1 MPVPQSAHEHGCP
14 RAPTTDVPRHAIMI
28 DEPLLLDIRG
38 LSKQL
43 GGTRALNDV
52 AFDVRKGEIHA
63 LLGGNG
69 AGKSTLIKTLAGVH
83 RPDAGTIALDGTV
96 IDTSVDQP
104 AISFIHQD
112 LGLIDAMTI
121 AENIGLVRGYPR
133 RSGVIDWRA
142 LNDKARHALGLVG
155 STLDPQITVSQLR
168 ATDKSMVA
176 IARAL
181 AGNARLLVLDEPTA
195 SLPEADVARLFDV
208 LARLRERGVG
218 MIYVSHR
225 LDEVFRI
232 ADRVTVLRDGKKVA
246 TVALADTTPGE
257 LVLMIVGR
265 PPADVFVK
273 PLHPE
278 AQAVLDVRDL
288 RVADA
293 GPVSLTVRAGEMVGL
308 TGLRGAGQD
317 EVGRAIAGILP
328 ILGGTIHLHGR
339 EIHPVSPSAAIRLG
353 IGFVSSKRQEESLAV
368 ALCVQ
373 ENLYLNPA
381 AYGRRL
387 GSAQSWQRER
397 SSAAAVIER
406 YDVRPRDPERVVSTL
421 SGGNQQKVVVA
432 RTVAIGQALLVL
444 EEPTQGVDVGAKADI
459 YATLAM
465 ALTRETGLG
474 VILVSSDLEEIAGVC
489 NRALIFRY
497 GKIVDEV
504 CGSDMTLRSLTS
516 LVTGA
521 GRMA

>member
-1 MPVPQSAHEHGCP
+1 
-14 RAPTTDVPRHAIMI
+14 MI
-28 DEPLLLDIRG
+28 DRAALLLEVSG

-43 GGTRALNDV
+43 GGTRALDRV
-52 AFDVRKGEIHA
+52 DFDVRPGEIHA

-83 RPDAGTIALDGTV
+83 RPDAGTISLRGKA

-104 AISFIHQD
+104 EISFIHQD
-112 LGLIDAMTI
+112 LGLIDSMTI

-133 RSGVIDWRA
+133 RAGLIDWNALQTRA
-142 LNDKARHALGLVG
+142 RVALELVG
-155 STLDPQITVSQLR
+155 SSLDPELTVAQLR

-181 AGNARLLVLDEPTA
+181 AGNAQLLVLDEPTA
-195 SLPEADVARLFDV
+195 SLPEADVARLFDA
-208 LARLRERGVG
+208 LGRLRARGVG

-246 TVALADTTPGE
+246 TCRLADTSPTD

-278 AQAVLDVRDL
+278 AQAVLEIEGL
-288 RVADA
+288 EVAGI
-293 GPVSLTVRAGEMVGL
+293 GPVSLRVRAGEMVGL

-317 EVGRAIAGILP
+317 EVGRALSGILAVRA
-328 ILGGTIHLHGR
+328 GTIRLHGR
-339 EIHPVSPSAAIRLG
+339 EIKPKCPADAIAAG

-373 ENLYLNPA
+373 ENLFLNPA
-381 AYGRRL
+381 AHGRRL
-387 GSAQSWQRER
+387 GKAQSWQHER
-397 SSAAAVIER
+397 RLAAAVAER

-421 SGGNQQKVVVA
+421 SGGNQQKVVIA
-432 RTVAIGQALLVL
+432 RTVAIGRALLVL
-444 EEPTQGVDVGAKADI
+444 EEPTQGVDVGAKAEI
-459 YATLAM
+459 YATLAA
-465 ALTRETGLG
+465 ALTRESGLG
-474 VILVSSDLEEIAGVC
+474 IILVSSDLEEIAGVC

-497 GKIVDEV
+497 GAIVDEV
-504 CGSDMTLRSLTS
+504 AGQDMTLRSLTE

-521 GRMA
+521 GRVA

>member
-1 MPVPQSAHEHGCP
+1 M
-14 RAPTTDVPRHAIMI
+14 RR
-28 DEPLLLDIRG
+28 
-38 LSKQL
+38 
-43 GGTRALNDV
+43 
-52 AFDVRKGEIHA
+52 GEIHA

-83 RPDAGTIALDGTV
+83 RPDAGVITLAGRV
-96 IDTSVDQP
+96 IDTSIDQP
-104 AISFIHQD
+104 EISFIHQD

-133 RSGVIDWRA
+133 RSGIIDWAALRERA
-142 LNDKARHALGLVG
+142 KKALELVG
-155 STLDPQITVSQLR
+155 SSLDPELPVAQLR

-181 AGNARLLVLDEPTA
+181 AGDAQLLVLDEPTA
-195 SLPEADVARLFDV
+195 SLPEADVARLFGV

-246 TVALADTTPGE
+246 TCGLDATTPGE

-278 AQAVLDVRDL
+278 AQAVLEIENLTVPG
-288 RVADA
+288 A
-293 GPVSLTVRAGEMVGL
+293 GPVSIAVRAGEMVGL

-317 EVGRAIAGILP
+317 EIGRAIAGILP
-328 ILGGTIHLHGR
+328 ISSGTIRLHGSV
-339 EIHPVSPSAAIRLG
+339 IAPTSPAAAIAYG
-353 IGFVSSKRQEESLAV
+353 IGFISSKRQEESLAV
-368 ALCVQ
+368 GLCVQ
-373 ENLYLNPA
+373 ENLFLNPA
-381 AYGRRL
+381 ARGRHITTL
-387 GSAQSWQRER
+387 QSWKQEREV
-397 SSAAAVIER
+397 AAEIVER

-432 RTVAIGQALLVL
+432 RTVAIGHALLVL
-444 EEPTQGVDVGAKADI
+444 EEPTQGVDVGAKAEI
-459 YATLAM
+459 YATLAA
-465 ALTRETGLG
+465 ALTRESGLG

-497 GKIVDEV
+497 GQIVDEV
-504 CGSDMTLRSLTS
+504 GGNAMNLRTLTA

-521 GRMA
+521 GRVA

>member
-1 MPVPQSAHEHGCP
+1 MSDA
-14 RAPTTDVPRHAIMI
+14 T
-28 DEPLLLDIRG
+28 PLLDVAG
-38 LSKQL
+38 VSKQL
-43 GGTRALNDV
+43 GGTRALSNVDFTV
-52 AFDVRKGEIHA
+52 QRGEIHA

-69 AGKSTLIKTLAGVH
+69 AGKSTLIKTLAGIH
-83 RPDAGTIALDGTV
+83 RPDTGTISLNGSV
-96 IDTSVDQP
+96 IDTSADQP

-112 LGLIDAMTI
+112 LGLIDEMTI
-121 AENIGLVRGYPR
+121 GENIGLVRGYPR

-142 LNDKARHALGLVG
+142 LRERARRALDLVG
-155 STLDPQITVSQLR
+155 STLDPEQNVAQLR

-181 AGNARLLVLDEPTA
+181 AGDAQLLVLDEPTA

-208 LARLRERGVG
+208 LHRLRKRGVG

-246 TVALADTTPGE
+246 TRRLSETTPKE

-278 AQAVLDVRDL
+278 AQTVLDIVDL
-288 RVADA
+288 EVAGI
-293 GPVSLTVRAGEMVGL
+293 GPITFSVRAGEMVGL

-317 EVGRAIAGILP
+317 EIGRAIAGIIP
-328 ILGGTIHLHGR
+328 TRSGTIRLHGR
-339 EIHPVSPSAAIRLG
+339 DIRPTSPAAAIELG
-353 IGFVSSKRQEESLAV
+353 IGFVSSKRQDESLAV
-368 ALCVQ
+368 GLCVQ
-373 ENLYLNPA
+373 ENLFLNPA
-381 AYGRRL
+381 AAGRRMFRV
-387 GSAQSWQRER
+387 QSRRRER
-397 SSAAAVIER
+397 AAAAAMCER
-406 YDVRPRDPERVVSTL
+406 FDVRPRDPERVVSTL
-421 SGGNQQKVVVA
+421 SGGNQQKVVIA
-432 RTVAIGQALLVL
+432 RTVAIGRALLVL

-459 YATLAM
+459 YATLAA
-465 ALTRETGLG
+465 ALTRESGLG
-474 VILVSSDLEEIAGVC
+474 IVLVSSDLEEIAGVC

-504 CGSDMTLRSLTS
+504 GGSSMTLGSLTA

-521 GRMA
+521 GRVA

>member
-1 MPVPQSAHEHGCP
+1 
-14 RAPTTDVPRHAIMI
+14 MI
-28 DEPLLLDIRG
+28 DRSRPFLEIVG

-43 GGTRALNDV
+43 GGTRALSAVD
-52 AFDVRKGEIHA
+52 FDVRRGEIHA

-69 AGKSTLIKTLAGVH
+69 AGKSTLIKTLAGIH
-83 RPDAGTIALDGTV
+83 RPDAGTISLDGAL
-96 IDTSVDQP
+96 IDTGIDQP

-133 RSGVIDWRA
+133 RAGIIDWRA
-142 LNDKARHALGLVG
+142 LRARAEHALSLVG
-155 STLDPQITVSQLR
+155 SALDPDLPVSRLR

-181 AGNARLLVLDEPTA
+181 AGDAQLLVLDEPTA
-195 SLPEADVARLFDV
+195 SLPEADVARLFDA
-208 LARLRERGVG
+208 LSRLRDRGVG

-232 ADRVTVLRDGKKVA
+232 ADRVTVLRDGKKV
-246 TVALADTTPGE
+246 TTCRLDETSPAD

-265 PPADVFVK
+265 PPADIFVK

-278 AQAVLDVRDL
+278 AQPVLEAVDL
-288 RVADA
+288 AVAGA
-293 GPVSLTVRAGEMVGL
+293 GPVSLCVRAGEMVGL

-317 EVGRAIAGILP
+317 EVGRALAGIVP
-328 ILGGTIHLHGR
+328 ILGGTIRLHGR
-339 EIHPVSPSAAIRLG
+339 QIAPRSPAAAIALG
-353 IGFVSSKRQEESLAV
+353 IGFISSKRQEESLAV

-373 ENLYLNPA
+373 ENLFLNPSA
-381 AYGRRL
+381 HGRGIGKAR
-387 GSAQSWQRER
+387 SWQNER
-397 SSAAAVIER
+397 AEAAVVVER

-432 RTVAIGQALLVL
+432 RTIAIGNALLVL

-459 YATLAM
+459 YATLAT

-474 VILVSSDLEEIAGVC
+474 IILVSSDLEEIAGVC

-504 CGSDMTLRSLTS
+504 GGSAMTLQSLTA

-521 GRMA
+521 GRVA

>member
-1 MPVPQSAHEHGCP
+1 
-14 RAPTTDVPRHAIMI
+14 MI
-28 DEPLLLDIRG
+28 DPTPLLEVSG

-43 GGTRALNDV
+43 GGTRALQSVD
-52 AFDVRKGEIHA
+52 FDVRRGEIHA

-69 AGKSTLIKTLAGVH
+69 AGKSTLIKVLAGVH
-83 RPDAGTIALDGTV
+83 KPDTGTISLSGSV
-96 IDTSVDQP
+96 IDTGVEQP

-133 RSGVIDWRA
+133 RSGIIDWPALRDRA
-142 LNDKARHALGLVG
+142 RQALSLVG
-155 STLDPQITVSQLR
+155 SNLDPELTVSQLR

-181 AGNARLLVLDEPTA
+181 AGDAQLLVLDEPTA

-232 ADRVTVLRDGKKVA
+232 ADRVTVLRDGKKV
-246 TVALADTTPGE
+246 TTRRLAETTPGE
-257 LVLMIVGR
+257 LVLAIVGR

-278 AQAVLDVRDL
+278 AQTVLEITDL
-288 RVADA
+288 TVAGA
-293 GPVSLTVRAGEMVGL
+293 GPVSITVRAGEMVGL

-328 ILGGTIHLHGR
+328 ISGGTIKLHGR
-339 EIHPVSPSAAIRLG
+339 VVRPSSPAAAIGLG

-373 ENLYLNPA
+373 ENLFLNPA
-381 AYGRRL
+381 AHGRRITA
-387 GSAQSWQRER
+387 AQSWQKER
-397 SSAAAVIER
+397 SAAAAIVER

-432 RTVAIGQALLVL
+432 RTVAVGSALLVL
-444 EEPTQGVDVGAKADI
+444 EEPTQGVDVGAKAEI
-459 YATLAM
+459 YATLAT

-474 VILVSSDLEEIAGVC
+474 VVLVSSDLEEIAGVC

-504 CGSDMTLRSLTS
+504 GGSAMTLQSLTE

-521 GRMA
+521 GRVA

>member
-1 MPVPQSAHEHGCP
+1 MTDG
-14 RAPTTDVPRHAIMI
+14 APT
-28 DEPLLLDIRG
+28 LLEVAG

-43 GGTRALNDV
+43 GGTRALDNVD
-52 AFDVRKGEIHA
+52 FDVRPGEVHA

-83 RPDAGTIALDGTV
+83 HPDAGTIKLNGQM

-112 LGLIDAMTI
+112 LGLIDSMTI

-142 LNDKARHALGLVG
+142 LRTQAAHALSLVG
-155 STLDPQITVSQLR
+155 STLDPELTVSQLR

-181 AGNARLLVLDEPTA
+181 AGDARLLVLDEPTA

-208 LARLRERGVG
+208 LGRLRRRGVG

-246 TVALADTTPGE
+246 TRRLADTTPGE

-278 AQAVLDVRDL
+278 AQTVLEVTGL
-288 RVADA
+288 RVAEA

-328 ILGGTIHLHGR
+328 ILGGTIRLHGR
-339 EIHPVSPSAAIRLG
+339 EVLPTSPAAAIGLG

-373 ENLYLNPA
+373 ENLFLNPA
-381 AYGRRL
+381 AHGRRIS
-387 GSAQSWQRER
+387 SARSWQQER
-397 SSAAAVIER
+397 SAAAAIAER
-406 YDVRPRDPERVVSTL
+406 FDVRPRDPERVVSTL

-432 RTVAIGQALLVL
+432 RTVSIGRALLVL
-444 EEPTQGVDVGAKADI
+444 EEPTQGVDVGAKAEI
-459 YATLAM
+459 YATLAT
-465 ALTRETGLG
+465 ALSSESGLG
-474 VILVSSDLEEIAGVC
+474 VVLVSSDLEEIAGVC

-504 CGSDMTLRSLTS
+504 GGSAMTLRSLTA

-521 GRMA
+521 GRVA

>member
-1 MPVPQSAHEHGCP
+1 LNHTNGLPGDRPAGP
-14 RAPTTDVPRHAIMI
+14 RI
-28 DEPLLLDIRG
+28 DATSPLLEITG

-43 GGTRALNDV
+43 GGTRALKSVD
-52 AFDVRKGEIHA
+52 FDVCRGEIHA

-83 RPDAGTIALDGTV
+83 RPDTGTISLAGTV

-112 LGLIDAMTI
+112 LGLIESMTI

-133 RSGVIDWRA
+133 RAGIIDWTALRA
-142 LNDKARHALGLVG
+142 RAAAALELVG
-155 STLDPQITVSQLR
+155 STLDPELPVAQLR

-181 AGNARLLVLDEPTA
+181 AGDAQLLVLDEPTA
-195 SLPEADVARLFDV
+195 SLPEADVARLFDA
-208 LARLRERGVG
+208 LSRLRERGVG

-232 ADRVTVLRDGKKVA
+232 ADRVTVLRDGAKVA
-246 TVALADTTPGE
+246 TCRIDETTPSE

-273 PLHPE
+273 PLHPG
-278 AQAVLDVRDL
+278 ARTVLDVTDL
-288 RVADA
+288 CVPGA
-293 GPVSLTVRAGEMVGL
+293 GPVSLRVRAGEMVGL

-328 ILGGTIHLHGR
+328 ILGGSISLHGD
-339 EIHPVSPSAAIRLG
+339 AIRPRSPGEAIALG

-373 ENLYLNPA
+373 ENLFLNPA
-381 AYGRRL
+381 AHGRGIGAAR
-387 GSAQSWQRER
+387 SWQNER
-397 SSAAAVIER
+397 TEAAAVVER

-432 RTVAIGQALLVL
+432 RTIAIGTAMLIL
-444 EEPTQGVDVGAKADI
+444 EEPTQGVDVGAKAEI
-459 YATLAM
+459 YATLAS
-465 ALTRETGLG
+465 ALTRESGLG
-474 VILVSSDLEEIAGVC
+474 IILVSSDLEEIAGVC

-497 GKIVDEV
+497 GRIVDEV
-504 CGSDMTLRSLTS
+504 GGGAMTLRSLTA

-521 GRMA
+521 GLVA

>member
-1 MPVPQSAHEHGCP
+1 MTDG
-14 RAPTTDVPRHAIMI
+14 APT
-28 DEPLLLDIRG
+28 LLEVAG

-43 GGTRALNDV
+43 GGTRALVDV
-52 AFDVRKGEIHA
+52 DFDVRAGEVHA

-83 RPDAGTIALDGTV
+83 RPDTGTIALNGRI

-133 RSGVIDWRA
+133 RSGLIDWRA
-142 LNDKARHALGLVG
+142 LRVQAAHALDLVG
-155 STLDPQITVSQLR
+155 STLDPQLTVSQLR

-181 AGNARLLVLDEPTA
+181 AGDAQLLVLDEPTA

-208 LARLRERGVG
+208 LGRLRQRGVG

-232 ADRVTVLRDGKKVA
+232 ADRVTVLRDGRNVA
-246 TVALADTTPGE
+246 TRRLVDTTPSE

-278 AQAVLDVRDL
+278 AQTVLEVSGL
-288 RVADA
+288 NVAEA
-293 GPVSLTVRAGEMVGL
+293 GPVSFTVRAGEMVGL

-328 ILGGTIHLHGR
+328 ILGGTIRLHGR
-339 EIHPVSPSAAIRLG
+339 EVRPTSPAAAIGLG

-373 ENLYLNPA
+373 ENLFLNPA
-381 AYGRRL
+381 AHGRRL
-387 GSAQSWQRER
+387 SGAQSWQRER
-397 SSAAAVIER
+397 SAAAAIAER

-432 RTVAIGQALLVL
+432 RTVSIGRALLVL
-444 EEPTQGVDVGAKADI
+444 EEPTQGVDVGAKAEI
-459 YATLAM
+459 YATLAT
-465 ALTRETGLG
+465 ALSSETGLG
-474 VILVSSDLEEIAGVC
+474 VVLVSSDLEEIAGVC

-504 CGSDMTLRSLTS
+504 GGSEMTLRSLTA

-521 GRMA
+521 GRVA

>member
-1 MPVPQSAHEHGCP
+1 
-14 RAPTTDVPRHAIMI
+14 MI
-28 DEPLLLDIRG
+28 DQARPLLEVVG

-43 GGTRALNDV
+43 GGTRALDTV
-52 AFDVRKGEIHA
+52 DFDVRRGEIHA

-83 RPDAGTIALDGTV
+83 RPDAGTISLDGRL
-96 IDTSVDQP
+96 IDTGIEQP

-112 LGLIDAMTI
+112 LGLIDSMTI

-133 RSGVIDWRA
+133 RGGLIDWNAVRA
-142 LNDKARHALGLVG
+142 RAKAALELV
-155 STLDPQITVSQLR
+155 SSSLDPELPVAQLR

-181 AGNARLLVLDEPTA
+181 AGDAQLLVLDEPTA
-195 SLPEADVARLFDV
+195 SLPEADVARLFAV
-208 LARLRERGVG
+208 LLRLRERGVG

-246 TVALADTTPGE
+246 TRRVNETTPSE

-278 AQAVLDVRDL
+278 ALT
-288 RVADA
+288 VADIVELCVPGA
-293 GPVSLTVRAGEMVGL
+293 GPVSIVVRAGEMVGL

-317 EVGRAIAGILP
+317 EVGRAIAGIVP
-328 ILGGTIHLHGR
+328 ILSGTVRLHGQPIAPR
-339 EIHPVSPSAAIRLG
+339 SPAAAIALG
-353 IGFVSSKRQEESLAV
+353 IGFVSSKRQEESLAS

-373 ENLYLNPA
+373 ENLFLNPA
-381 AYGRRL
+381 ANGRRTL
-387 GSAQSWQRER
+387 SPRSWQAER
-397 SSAAAVIER
+397 ALAAVITKQ

-432 RTVAIGQALLVL
+432 RTVGIGRDLLVL
-444 EEPTQGVDVGAKADI
+444 EEPTQGVDVGAKAEI
-459 YATLAM
+459 YATLTT
-465 ALTRETGLG
+465 ALARESGLG
-474 VILVSSDLEEIAGVC
+474 ILLVSSDLEEIAGVC

-504 CGSDMTLRSLTS
+504 SGTDMTLRRLTA

-521 GRMA
+521 GRDA

>member
-1 MPVPQSAHEHGCP
+1 
-14 RAPTTDVPRHAIMI
+14 MI
-28 DEPLLLDIRG
+28 DAPPLLEVVA

-43 GGTRALNDV
+43 GGTRALQNVD
-52 AFDVRKGEIHA
+52 FDVRRGEIHA

-69 AGKSTLIKTLAGVH
+69 AGKSTLIKVLAGVH
-83 RPDAGTIALDGTV
+83 NPDTGTISLAGKV
-96 IDTSVDQP
+96 IDTGVDQP

-133 RSGVIDWRA
+133 RSGIIDWTALRENARRA
-142 LNDKARHALGLVG
+142 LALVG
-155 STLDPQITVSQLR
+155 STLDPELTVSQLR

-181 AGNARLLVLDEPTA
+181 AGDAQLLVLDEPTA

-208 LARLRERGVG
+208 LTRLREHGVG

-246 TVALADTTPGE
+246 TRTLAETTPNE

-278 AQAVLDVRDL
+278 AQTVLEIRDL
-288 RVADA
+288 TVAEA

-328 ILGGTIHLHGR
+328 ITSGTIQLHGR
-339 EIHPVSPSAAIRLG
+339 TVRPTSPAAAIALG

-373 ENLYLNPA
+373 ENLFLNPA
-381 AYGRRL
+381 AYGRAITK
-387 GSAQSWQRER
+387 AQSWQQER
-397 SSAAAVIER
+397 SAAAAIVER
-406 YDVRPRDPERVVSTL
+406 FDVRPRDPERVVSTL

-432 RTVAIGQALLVL
+432 RTVSVGRALLVL
-444 EEPTQGVDVGAKADI
+444 EEPTQGVDVGAKAEI
-459 YATLAM
+459 YATLAT

-489 NRALIFRY
+489 SRALIFRY

-504 CGSDMTLRSLTS
+504 GGSAMTLQSLTA

-521 GRMA
+521 GRVA

>member
-1 MPVPQSAHEHGCP
+1 
-14 RAPTTDVPRHAIMI
+14 MI
-28 DEPLLLDIRG
+28 SDTPPLLDIVG

-43 GGTRALNDV
+43 GGTRALRNVD
-52 AFDVRKGEIHA
+52 FDVRRGEIHA

-69 AGKSTLIKTLAGVH
+69 AGKSTLIKVLAGVH
-83 RPDAGTIALDGTV
+83 RPDTGLIALSGRT
-96 IDTSVDQP
+96 IDTSEDQP

-112 LGLIDAMTI
+112 LGLIEAMTI

-133 RSGVIDWRA
+133 RSGMIDWSALRERA
-142 LNDKARHALGLVG
+142 KQALTLVG
-155 STLDPQITVSQLR
+155 SSLDPELNVSQLR

-181 AGNARLLVLDEPTA
+181 AGDAQLLVLDEPTA
-195 SLPEADVARLFDV
+195 SLPEADVARLFAV
-208 LARLRERGVG
+208 LSRLRERGVG

-232 ADRVTVLRDGKKVA
+232 ADRVTVLRDGEKVA
-246 TVALADTTPGE
+246 TCRLDETTPSE

-278 AQAVLDVRDL
+278 AQTVLDVAGL
-288 RVADA
+288 EVPGA
-293 GPVSLTVRAGEMVGL
+293 GPVSIVVRAGEMVGL

-317 EVGRAIAGILP
+317 EVGRSIAGILP
-328 ILGGTIHLHGR
+328 ILGGTIRLHGH
-339 EIHPVSPSAAIRLG
+339 EIHPNSPAAAIALG

-368 ALCVQ
+368 GLCVQ
-373 ENLYLNPA
+373 ENLFLNPGA
-381 AYGRRL
+381 HGRRI
-387 GSAQSWQRER
+387 SAARSWRQER
-397 SSAAAVIER
+397 NAAAAVVER

-432 RTVAIGQALLVL
+432 RTVAIGRALLVL
-444 EEPTQGVDVGAKADI
+444 EEPTQGVDVGAKAAI
-459 YATLAM
+459 YATLAT

-474 VILVSSDLEEIAGVC
+474 IILVSSDLEEIAGVC

-497 GKIVDEV
+497 GKIVNEV
-504 CGSDMTLRSLTS
+504 SGSNLTLRALTE

-521 GRMA
+521 GRVVA

>member
-1 MPVPQSAHEHGCP
+1 
-14 RAPTTDVPRHAIMI
+14 MI
-28 DEPLLLDIRG
+28 DATPLLEVSG

-43 GGTRALNDV
+43 GGTRALQSVD
-52 AFDVRKGEIHA
+52 FDVRRGEIHA

-69 AGKSTLIKTLAGVH
+69 AGKSTLIKVLAGMH
-83 RPDAGTIALDGTV
+83 RPDAGTIALAGKV
-96 IDTSVDQP
+96 IDTGVEQP

-133 RSGVIDWRA
+133 RSGIIDWAALRERA
-142 LNDKARHALGLVG
+142 RQALGLVG
-155 STLDPQITVSQLR
+155 SNLDPELTVSQLR

-181 AGNARLLVLDEPTA
+181 AGDAQLLVLDEPTA
-195 SLPEADVARLFDV
+195 SLPEADVARLFAV
-208 LARLRERGVG
+208 LAGLRERGVG

-232 ADRVTVLRDGKKVA
+232 ADRVTVLRDGKKV
-246 TVALADTTPGE
+246 TTSRLAETTPGE
-257 LVLMIVGR
+257 LVLAIVGR

-278 AQAVLDVRDL
+278 AQSVLEITDL
-288 RVADA
+288 TVAGA
-293 GPVSLTVRAGEMVGL
+293 GPVSITVRAGEMVGL

-328 ILGGTIHLHGR
+328 IAGGTIKLHGR
-339 EIHPVSPSAAIRLG
+339 IVRPSSPAAAIGLG

-373 ENLYLNPA
+373 ENLFLNPA
-381 AYGRRL
+381 AHGRRITA
-387 GSAQSWQRER
+387 AQSWQKER
-397 SSAAAVIER
+397 SAAAKIVER

-432 RTVAIGQALLVL
+432 RTVAVGSALLVL
-444 EEPTQGVDVGAKADI
+444 EEPTQGVDVGAKAEI
-459 YATLAM
+459 YATLAT

-474 VILVSSDLEEIAGVC
+474 VVLVSSDLEEIAGVC

-504 CGSDMTLRSLTS
+504 GGRAMTLQSLTA

-521 GRMA
+521 GRVA

>member
-1 MPVPQSAHEHGCP
+1 M
-14 RAPTTDVPRHAIMI
+14 TDDAT
-28 DEPLLLDIRG
+28 LLDVRG

-43 GGTRALNDV
+43 GGTRALVDV
-52 AFDVRKGEIHA
+52 DFDVRRGEIHA

-69 AGKSTLIKTLAGVH
+69 AGKSTLIKSLAGVH
-83 RPDAGTIALDGTV
+83 RPDTGTISLLGTV

-133 RSGVIDWRA
+133 RSGLIAWRA
-142 LNDKARHALGLVG
+142 LRERAAHALGLVG
-155 STLDPQITVSQLR
+155 SALDPDTPVSQLR

-181 AGNARLLVLDEPTA
+181 AGEAQLLVLDEPTA

-208 LARLRERGVG
+208 LIRLRERGVG

-232 ADRVTVLRDGKKVA
+232 ADRVTVLRDGRKVA
-246 TVALADTTPGE
+246 TRAIAETTPNE

-278 AQAVLDVRDL
+278 AQTVLEIRDL
-288 RVADA
+288 VVPGA
-293 GPVSLTVRAGEMVGL
+293 GPLSISVRVGEMVGL

-328 ILGGTIHLHGR
+328 ILGGTIRLHGR
-339 EIHPVSPSAAIRLG
+339 EIHPVSPAAAIELG

-368 ALCVQ
+368 TLCVQ
-373 ENLYLNPA
+373 ENLFLNPA
-381 AYGRRL
+381 AYGRGL
-387 GSAQSWQRER
+387 GALQSWQRER
-397 SSAAAVIER
+397 RAAATVVEQ

-432 RTVAIGQALLVL
+432 RTVAIGRALLVL

-459 YATLAM
+459 YATLAR

-497 GKIVDEV
+497 GKIVDQV
-504 CGSDMTLRSLTS
+504 GGANMTLRSLTE

-521 GRMA
+521 GRVA

>member
-1 MPVPQSAHEHGCP
+1 MTGEAN
-14 RAPTTDVPRHAIMI
+14 
-28 DEPLLLDIRG
+28 LLDVRG

-43 GGTRALNDV
+43 GGTRALVDV
-52 AFDVRKGEIHA
+52 DFDVRRGEIHA

-69 AGKSTLIKTLAGVH
+69 AGKSTLIKSLAGVH
-83 RPDAGTIALDGTV
+83 RPDTGTISLLGSV

-133 RSGVIDWRA
+133 RSGLIDWRA
-142 LNDKARHALGLVG
+142 LRDRAAHALRLVG
-155 STLDPQITVSQLR
+155 SSLDPDMRVSQLR

-181 AGNARLLVLDEPTA
+181 AGDAQLLVLDEPTA

-208 LARLRERGVG
+208 LLRLRERGVG

-232 ADRVTVLRDGKKVA
+232 ADRVTVLRDGRKVA
-246 TVALADTTPGE
+246 TRALSETTPNE

-278 AQAVLDVRDL
+278 AQTVLEIRDIV
-288 RVADA
+288 VAGA
-293 GPVSLTVRAGEMVGL
+293 GPLSITVRAGEMVGL

-328 ILGGTIHLHGR
+328 ILGGTIRLHGR
-339 EIHPVSPSAAIRLG
+339 EIHPASPAAAIGLG

-381 AYGRRL
+381 AYGRGIGVL
-387 GSAQSWQRER
+387 QSWRRER
-397 SSAAAVIER
+397 SAAAAVVAQ

-432 RTVAIGQALLVL
+432 RTVAIGRALLVL
-444 EEPTQGVDVGAKADI
+444 EEPTQGVDVGAKAEI
-459 YATLAM
+459 YATLAQ

-504 CGSDMTLRSLTS
+504 AGSNMTLRSLTE

-521 GRMA
+521 GRVA